1 MNRETKISPK
11 YTKLFLDFF
20 NLLEINDKE
29 MINQNL
35 SSELWDEL
43 FLEITDEHRR
53 KLYDIMIF
61 LRGEAFETEP
71 KKILLL
77 CKKNNFIKEFL
88 ENQ

>member
-43 FLEITDEHRR
+43 FLEITDEHRP

>member
-1 MNRETKISPK
+1 MLYIFHEQRNKNFPK
-11 YTKLFLDFF
+11 YTKLFLGFF

-43 FLEITDEHRR
+43 FLEITDEHRP

-71 KKILLL
+71 KKILCIPDLVSR
-77 CKKNNFIKEFL
+77 CF
-88 ENQ
+88 